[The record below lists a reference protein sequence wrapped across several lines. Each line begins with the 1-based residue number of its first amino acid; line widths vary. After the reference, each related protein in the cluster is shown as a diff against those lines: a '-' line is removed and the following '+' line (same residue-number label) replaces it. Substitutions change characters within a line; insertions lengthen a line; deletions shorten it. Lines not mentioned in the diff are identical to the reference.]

1 MRKRV
6 LLWHF
11 ESNDEE
17 IQQAW
22 NWICEKRDE
31 RDLELSKLGEVSFY
45 FLAISTLKLDSK
57 MKKSRTSDKG
67 RETDESNEESA
78 INLLQISTPG
88 KQVFPEISYWVACQT
103 QNGSVENPMKI
114 QRALEKCGLEF
125 YLSRP

>member
-1 MRKRV
+1 
-6 LLWHF
+6 
-11 ESNDEE
+11 
-17 IQQAW
+17 
-22 NWICEKRDE
+22 
-31 RDLELSKLGEVSFY
+31 
-45 FLAISTLKLDSK
+45 

-114 QRALEKCGLEF
+114 QRALEKCGLQF

>member
-1 MRKRV
+1 MKKFSKPGIGSAKSEMNV
-6 LLWHF
+6 
-11 ESNDEE
+11 
-17 IQQAW
+17 IW
-22 NWICEKRDE
+22 NCQNWAR
-31 RDLELSKLGEVSFY
+31 FAF